1 MSAYITLLLSNLF
14 SSLLFTFLILKASP
28 MVQRERAT
36 ELRKKWSGLE
46 LNTMIIFLW
55 LPSDRK

>member
-1 MSAYITLLLSNLF
+1 
-14 SSLLFTFLILKASP
+14 